1 MAMKFE
7 TAISQEA
14 ISEVAKRHGVP
25 EEEVRAEMEK
35 ALFMAWGTGD
45 NEVVELQD
53 EVFPEGMPDEEEFIS
68 RLAEGLLGLLRPE
81 G

>member
-25 EEEVRAEMEK
+25 EEEVREEMEK

-45 NEVVELQD
+45 NEAVELQD
-53 EVFPEGMPDEEEFIS
+53 EVFPEGMPDAEEFIS

-81 G
+81 R

>member
-25 EEEVRAEMEK
+25 EEEVREEMEK

-45 NEVVELQD
+45 NEAVDLQD
-53 EVFPEGMPDEEEFIS
+53 EVFPEGMPDAEEFIS

-81 G
+81 R

>member
-25 EEEVRAEMEK
+25 EEEVREEMEK

-45 NEVVELQD
+45 NEAVDLQD
-53 EVFPEGMPDEEEFIS
+53 EVFPEGMPDAEEFIS

>member
-1 MAMKFE
+1 MAMKFG

-25 EEEVRAEMEK
+25 EEEVREELEK

-45 NEVVELQD
+45 NEAVDLQD
-53 EVFPEGMPDEEEFIS
+53 EVFPEGMPDAEEFIS

>member
-1 MAMKFE
+1 MAMKFG

-25 EEEVRAEMEK
+25 EEEVREEMEK

-45 NEVVELQD
+45 NEAVELQD
-53 EVFPEGMPDEEEFIS
+53 EVFPEGMPDAEEFIS

-81 G
+81 R

>member
-1 MAMKFE
+1 MAMKLG

-25 EEEVRAEMEK
+25 EEEVREEMEK

-45 NEVVELQD
+45 NEAVELQD

-68 RLAEGLLGLLRPE
+68 RLAEGLLGLLRAE

>member
-1 MAMKFE
+1 MATKFE

-25 EEEVRAEMEK
+25 EEEVREEMEK

-45 NEVVELQD
+45 SEAVDLQD
-53 EVFPEGMPDEEEFIS
+53 EVFPEGMPDAEEFIS

>member
-1 MAMKFE
+1 MTMKFE

-25 EEEVRAEMEK
+25 EEEVREEMEK

-45 NEVVELQD
+45 NEAVDLQD
-53 EVFPEGMPDEEEFIS
+53 EVFPEGMPDAEEFIS

-81 G
+81 R

>member
-1 MAMKFE
+1 MAMKFG

-25 EEEVRAEMEK
+25 EEEVREEMEK

-45 NEVVELQD
+45 NEAVELQD

-81 G
+81 R

>member
-1 MAMKFE
+1 MAMKFG

-25 EEEVRAEMEK
+25 EEEVREEMEK

-45 NEVVELQD
+45 NEAVELQD

>member
-25 EEEVRAEMEK
+25 EEEVREEMEK

-45 NEVVELQD
+45 NEAVELQD
-53 EVFPEGMPDEEEFIS
+53 EVFPEGMPDAEEFIS

>member
-1 MAMKFE
+1 MAMKFG

-25 EEEVRAEMEK
+25 EEEVREEMER

-45 NEVVELQD
+45 NEAVELQD

>member
-1 MAMKFE
+1 MAMKFG

-25 EEEVRAEMEK
+25 EEEVREEMER

-45 NEVVELQD
+45 SEAVDLQD

>member
-1 MAMKFE
+1 MAMKFG

-25 EEEVRAEMEK
+25 EEEVREEMEK

-45 NEVVELQD
+45 NEAVELQD
-53 EVFPEGMPDEEEFIS
+53 EVFPEGMPDAEEFIS

>member
-25 EEEVRAEMEK
+25 EEEVREEMEK

-45 NEVVELQD
+45 SEAGDLQD
-53 EVFPEGMPDEEEFIS
+53 EVFPEGMPDAEEFIS

>member
-1 MAMKFE
+1 MAMKFG

-25 EEEVRAEMEK
+25 EEEVREEMEK

-45 NEVVELQD
+45 NEAVDLQD

>member
-1 MAMKFE
+1 MAIKFE

-25 EEEVRAEMEK
+25 EEEVREEMEK

-45 NEVVELQD
+45 NEAVDLQD
-53 EVFPEGMPDEEEFIS
+53 EVFPEGMPDAEAFIS
-68 RLAEGLLGLLRPE
+68 SLAEGLLGLLRPE

>member
-1 MAMKFE
+1 MATKFE

-25 EEEVRAEMEK
+25 EEEVREEMEK

-45 NEVVELQD
+45 NEAVDLQD
-53 EVFPEGMPDEEEFIS
+53 EVFPEGMPDAEEFIS

>member
-25 EEEVRAEMEK
+25 EEEVREEMEK

-45 NEVVELQD
+45 NEEVDLQD
-53 EVFPEGMPDEEEFIS
+53 EVFPEGMPDAEEFIS